1 VYQRPA
7 LVRRHPVGYDSAPS
21 NRNDPDVMTER
32 YNPPPRRPHL
42 LRRVLPTAAFFLG
55 GAAFGFLVARGGLQA
70 LPEFGFTRP
79 QIVLVTLL
87 IPLLYMLCVALHELG
102 HVLGGKLV
110 EFRMLLYIVGPLRVD
125 RTPQGLKAGFNR
137 SILLAGG
144 LAAMVPIGLHDL
156 RRRAIVMVAG
166 GPLLSLMGGA
176 QFLALYQATSPAL
189 FHADA
194 PFIAQLTG
202 LSFLTLGGASLLIG
216 LLTLVPSR
224 SGGFYSDG
232 ARMLR
237 LMRTGDQTE
246 REVALLALTGLSM
259 GGSRPREWDLGLVEQ
274 GVGIQ
279 DGGPFEVLGRQY
291 AYAHALDTGNV
302 DAARVHL
309 EEALDRV
316 HQLPAGARAS
326 LFLTAATFYAL
337 HDGDAARARSYL
349 DRARRGIMPAPHQR
363 HVAEAAICLA
373 EGDPAGART
382 AAAEAQRLA
391 EHALDRGGAALDIA
405 LAGEILRREA
415 EGRAQ

>member
-1 VYQRPA
+1 M
-7 LVRRHPVGYDSAPS
+7 D
-21 NRNDPDVMTER
+21 DPQTQ
-32 YNPPPRRPHL
+32 PRRPGL
-42 LRRVLPTAAFFLG
+42 LRRVLPTLAFFLG
-55 GAAFGFLVARGGLQA
+55 GALFGYLIARGGLQA
-70 LPEFGFTRP
+70 LPQLGFTTP
-79 QIVLVTLL
+79 QVALVVAL

-102 HVLGGKLV
+102 HVLGGRLAD
-110 EFRMLLYIVGPLRVD
+110 FRMLLYIVGPLRID
-125 RTPQGLKAGFNR
+125 RTPHGLKAGFNR

-189 FHADA
+189 FAEGSA
-194 PFIAQLTG
+194 FIAKLTG
-202 LSFLTLGGASLLIG
+202 LTFLVLGGASLLIG
-216 LLTLVPSR
+216 LITLVPSR

-237 LMRTGDQTE
+237 LMRTGDETE

-259 GGSRPREWDLGLVEQ
+259 GGMRPREWDAQLVEK
-274 GVGIQ
+274 GAGIR

-291 AYAHALDTGNV
+291 AYAHALDSGDV
-302 DAARVHL
+302 EAARVHL
-309 EEALDRV
+309 EESLERM

-326 LFLTAATFYAL
+326 LFLAAATFFAL
-337 HDGDAARARSYL
+337 HDGDAARARAYFE
-349 DRARRGIMPAPHQR
+349 RARTGVMPAPHQR

-373 EGDPAGART
+373 EGDPVGARA

-391 EHALDRGGAALDIA
+391 EAALDRGGAALDIA

-415 EGRAQ
+415 Q